1 MLVFRGVL
9 FFSFKIPI
17 QQKQPK
23 VDIAASQKE
32 NRFFEGDIDID
43 YRGLW
48 LSDIL
53 TYLVYHAKLL
63 SQFVLLILRVVII
76 AQDLDK

>member
-43 YRGLW
+43 YRGL
-48 LSDIL
+48 
-53 TYLVYHAKLL
+53 
-63 SQFVLLILRVVII
+63 
-76 AQDLDK
+76 